1 MVLTSSGELIS
12 AGDNIEDHLTSPH
25 WFLYSLAPC
34 SPLTKLHINIPDLVK
49 VALTDTKR
57 SLQDYHQKKMFI
69 EGEESVKEMIVKT
82 DHQVITSSPS
92 TTPASPSWP
101 CL

>member
-1 MVLTSSGELIS
+1 MRARLTSTDVSRPS
-12 AGDNIEDHLTSPH
+12 
-25 WFLYSLAPC
+25 
-34 SPLTKLHINIPDLVK
+34 LTKLHFNIADLVK